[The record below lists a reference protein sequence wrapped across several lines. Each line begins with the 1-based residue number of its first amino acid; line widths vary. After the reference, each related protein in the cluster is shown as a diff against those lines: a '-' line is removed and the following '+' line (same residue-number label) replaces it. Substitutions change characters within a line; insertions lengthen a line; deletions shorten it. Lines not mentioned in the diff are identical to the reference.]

1 MVNMVVWV
9 ILGGVI
15 GLLGSLVLRTEA
27 QRGAL
32 INVLVAVAGALT
44 AELVLAPLLRTASY
58 PSDFGLPALLGA
70 SALLA
75 IFSGFRGLAQRYR
88 PGE

>member
-1 MVNMVVWV
+1 MTNVVVWIIV
-9 ILGGVI
+9 GSVI
-15 GLLGSLVLRTEA
+15 GLLGSLALRTEA
-27 QRGAL
+27 ERGAM

-44 AELVLAPLLRTASY
+44 AELALAPLFRASSQR
-58 PSDFGLPALLGA
+58 SDFGLPALVGA
-70 SALLA
+70 TALLA

>member
-1 MVNMVVWV
+1 MVNVIVWIIV
-9 ILGGVI
+9 GGVI

-27 QRGAL
+27 QRDAM

-44 AELVLAPLLRTASY
+44 AELALAPLFRAS
-58 PSDFGLPALLGA
+58 SQRGDFGL
-70 SALLA
+70 SALVGAIILLA
-75 IFSGFRGLAQRYR
+75 VFSGFRGLAQRYR